1 MHNFQNAVNVSSVRS
16 EMHSSR
22 ATEAAGSSQLDQP
35 GVLLQ
40 VRQLTE
46 RVLAVGAVVGFD
58 AQVNAQVLGQVRGV
72 GEGLG
77 AVGTFVWFGLCVRL
91 GMNLHL

>member
-1 MHNFQNAVNVSSVRS
+1 MLAPQWLLRVSLLSC
-16 EMHSSR
+16 
-22 ATEAAGSSQLDQP
+22 SQLDRP

-58 AQVNAQVLGQVRGV
+58 PQVNAQVLGQVRGV
-72 GEGLG
+72 GK
-77 AVGTFVWFGLCVRL
+77 RL
-91 GMNLHL
+91 